1 MSSAE
6 QANRGEEG
14 AAGSNWSVLRFLVR
28 GHERLV
34 GGLAVS
40 SVLSG
45 IAEAAILA
53 SVAQAAATLLT
64 NVDTVSAEIGP
75 LSFDVT
81 VATLL
86 IVAGA
91 LALARIGLQAV
102 VAASS
107 ARLAA
112 GAQAQLRNGLFG
124 AFTRASWSS
133 QAVDREG
140 HLQEMLTSQI
150 VQATFGTLQLSTLV
164 SGLLTFFVLIASAML
179 LNGPAALL
187 VVAVAIAI
195 FGLLRPLSALG
206 QESARQLSLA
216 QMDYANG
223 VGEAVRMAAES
234 RVFGVE
240 EAQRA
245 RMADRVAAARRLFF
259 STQFVGR
266 LVPSLF
272 QGLIYLTVIGGLGLL
287 YGTGA
292 GRVASLGAVVL
303 ILIRAGS
310 YGQQVQSSYQAV
322 RQALPFVERLK
333 RAVERYEEN
342 REVVQERPLAAIDRI
357 GFADVSFAYR
367 SGEPVLS
374 DVGFEVSKG
383 EAIGIVGPS
392 GAGKSTL
399 VQVLLRLRQPDRG
412 AYLVNGAPAER
423 FAAADWHR
431 QVAYV
436 PQEPRLLHA
445 SVADNIRFF
454 REIDQAAIERAAR
467 LARIHD
473 DVLTWRAGYD
483 TIVGPRADSVSGG
496 QQQRIC
502 LARALAANPSVLV
515 LDEPTSALDPR
526 SESLIQDSLREL
538 SHELTVFLVT
548 HRMSALAICDR
559 VMVIVDGRVEAFDS
573 PEALKQ
579 AEGYFGAALELG
591 EVARSEF
598 EIGVASGTQRG
609 LSS

>member
-1 MSSAE
+1 LVKRFGRSPDPSTGSS
-6 QANRGEEG
+6 
-14 AAGSNWSVLRFLVR
+14 WSVLRFLVR

-64 NVDTVSAEIGP
+64 GEDTVPAEIGP
-75 LSFDVT
+75 LSFEVT
-81 VATLL
+81 VAALL
-86 IVAGA
+86 VAAGA
-91 LALARIGLQAV
+91 LALARIGLQAF
-102 VAASS
+102 VAAAS

-124 AFTRASWSS
+124 AFTRASWAS

-187 VVAVAIAI
+187 VVGVAIAI
-195 FGLLRPLSALG
+195 FAALRPLSALG
-206 QESARQLSLA
+206 QERAKQLSLA

-240 EAQRA
+240 EAQRE
-245 RMADRVAAARRLFF
+245 RMADRVATARRLFF

-287 YGTGA
+287 YATGA
-292 GRVASLGAVVL
+292 GSVASLGAVVL

-333 RAVERYEEN
+333 EAVERYEEN
-342 REVVQERPLAAIDRI
+342 RESVPDRPLPSIDRI
-357 GFADVSFAYR
+357 GFDDLSYAYR
-367 SGEPVLS
+367 PAEPVLS
-374 DVGFEVSKG
+374 GVGFEVSRG

-399 VQVLLRLRQPDRG
+399 VQVLLRLREPDRG
-412 AYLVNGAPAER
+412 TYAVNGMPVER

-454 REIDQAAIERAAR
+454 REIDEAAVERAAR

-473 DVLTWRAGYD
+473 DVLGWRDGYE

-502 LARALAANPSVLV
+502 LARALAANPSMLV

-538 SHELTVFLVT
+538 SQELTVFLVT

-559 VMVIVDGRVEAFDS
+559 VMVVVDGRVEAFDR
-573 PEALKQ
+573 PEVLKH
-579 AEGYFGAALELG
+579 ADGYFGAALEAG
-591 EVARSEF
+591 AEARSEL
-598 EIGVASGTQRG
+598 ELGVASGSRPG
-609 LSS
+609 LPS